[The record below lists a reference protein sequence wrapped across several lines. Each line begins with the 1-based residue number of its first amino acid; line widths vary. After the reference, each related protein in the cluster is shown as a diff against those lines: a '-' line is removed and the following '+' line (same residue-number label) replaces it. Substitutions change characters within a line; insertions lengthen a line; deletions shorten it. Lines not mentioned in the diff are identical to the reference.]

1 MDPAHS
7 DRGYGHAS
15 GPQSGQQGPPASGAA
30 PARPAGAVRKVPF
43 NALPQSSRERFI
55 ASVNGGGRPAPA
67 LSTPTMKT
75 GAIVLWVLFGLGVAF
90 AVFLALGDNFGEPYV
105 PVQSIEYLLVY
116 MAGFWALAYSVLAIW
131 RRVSLDSKLPFQ
143 RGRYVFPT
151 DVVVAHGD
159 TLEMLPMGRVARIDV
174 VHQHQNGRYVRTDI
188 RFIFEGGR
196 TEAFSVF
203 NRMKAQSVLDQLQ
216 AEQQR
221 LRATAQAGDVAAMAE
236 PDPFLEARVHGLLD
250 DPQQMADVA
259 AHAQGGP
266 LASGLPKWL
275 VWASL
280 SALAFAVLAVPTFFL
295 RNYLSDEAAF
305 DELVRSGDLR
315 AMEFYARWGGGHAEE
330 VQNVYLPAAAFAE
343 AQRTGTVTAL
353 RDFVREYP
361 NSVQVPQARDVI
373 HQRFEQVKAT
383 FMSQANSAD
392 PSMTQFMEALLAWLE
407 AHDSPPVKVRF
418 NPPSTEA
425 LAAMDA
431 ELRSQHEN
439 IIAIA
444 PHFTPQA
451 SAQREE
457 TVTRM
462 LSNGFG
468 AVFPDDVMSL
478 EHAGRIVPGAP
489 EPEVPVVDV
498 SYVVAPSGAIYV
510 DESDNR
516 QFVGIHVDFQV
527 AMKIPG
533 VAVQHRFSLPVEPP
547 QRFTVSYDSYGAGGP
562 SEGLVYATMASRA
575 FDQLSSKLRMTFFT
589 PGSAAFQQA
598 ANEGGAAKP
607 SGGLAPTG
615 GGLEGLPPD
624 LQEALDRLRNGQVQ
638 Y

>member
-1 MDPAHS
+1 
-7 DRGYGHAS
+7 
-15 GPQSGQQGPPASGAA
+15 
-30 PARPAGAVRKVPF
+30 
-43 NALPQSSRERFI
+43 
-55 ASVNGGGRPAPA
+55 
-67 LSTPTMKT
+67 
-75 GAIVLWVLFGLGVAF
+75 
-90 AVFLALGDNFGEPYV
+90 
-105 PVQSIEYLLVY
+105 
-116 MAGFWALAYSVLAIW
+116 
-131 RRVSLDSKLPFQ
+131 VSLDSKLPFQ

-221 LRATAQAGDVAAMAE
+221 LRAAAQAGDVAAMAE
-236 PDPFLEARVHGLLD
+236 LDPFLEARVHGLLD

-392 PSMTQFMEALLAWLE
+392 PSMT
-407 AHDSPPVKVRF
+407 
-418 NPPSTEA
+418 
-425 LAAMDA
+425 
-431 ELRSQHEN
+431 
-439 IIAIA
+439 
-444 PHFTPQA
+444 
-451 SAQREE
+451 
-457 TVTRM
+457 
-462 LSNGFG
+462 
-468 AVFPDDVMSL
+468 
-478 EHAGRIVPGAP
+478 
-489 EPEVPVVDV
+489 
-498 SYVVAPSGAIYV
+498 
-510 DESDNR
+510 
-516 QFVGIHVDFQV
+516 
-527 AMKIPG
+527 
-533 VAVQHRFSLPVEPP
+533 
-547 QRFTVSYDSYGAGGP
+547 
-562 SEGLVYATMASRA
+562 
-575 FDQLSSKLRMTFFT
+575 
-589 PGSAAFQQA
+589 
-598 ANEGGAAKP
+598 
-607 SGGLAPTG
+607 
-615 GGLEGLPPD
+615 
-624 LQEALDRLRNGQVQ
+624 
-638 Y
+638 

>member
-221 LRATAQAGDVAAMAE
+221 LRAAAQAGDVAAMAE
-236 PDPFLEARVHGLLD
+236 LDPFLEARVHGLLD

-315 AMEFYARWGGGHAEE
+315 AIALGLDGMRLQMVKCLAHVANLGCCLRFADDRVTSAQVRGHFGGRSGLRGWHLLRVQGVPHHHRAEE
-330 VQNVYLPAAAFAE
+330 HRQGAE
-343 AQRTGTVTAL
+343 DRSADGSL
-353 RDFVREYP
+353 RDVRDLHLRHRRGLCP
-361 NSVQVPQARDVI
+361 RDC
-373 HQRFEQVKAT
+373 T
-383 FMSQANSAD
+383 F
-392 PSMTQFMEALLAWLE
+392 
-407 AHDSPPVKVRF
+407 R
-418 NPPSTEA
+418 
-425 LAAMDA
+425 
-431 ELRSQHEN
+431 
-439 IIAIA
+439 
-444 PHFTPQA
+444 
-451 SAQREE
+451 
-457 TVTRM
+457 
-462 LSNGFG
+462 
-468 AVFPDDVMSL
+468 
-478 EHAGRIVPGAP
+478 
-489 EPEVPVVDV
+489 
-498 SYVVAPSGAIYV
+498 
-510 DESDNR
+510 
-516 QFVGIHVDFQV
+516 
-527 AMKIPG
+527 
-533 VAVQHRFSLPVEPP
+533 
-547 QRFTVSYDSYGAGGP
+547 
-562 SEGLVYATMASRA
+562 
-575 FDQLSSKLRMTFFT
+575 
-589 PGSAAFQQA
+589 
-598 ANEGGAAKP
+598 
-607 SGGLAPTG
+607 
-615 GGLEGLPPD
+615 
-624 LQEALDRLRNGQVQ
+624 
-638 Y
+638 